1 MKASLGAGAVAGGS
15 TGSLSPSTTP
25 ESKLLR
31 VVGLWGLAAGIVN
44 TTVGGGIFRL
54 PAGVYAQLGDASP
67 IAYVVCAVVMGLV
80 VTCFAEAGSRVSLT
94 GGLYA
99 YIEVAFGPLVGFV
112 SGLLLW
118 AGMTAAVSAVAVF
131 LGDAVAAL
139 IPSLG
144 STTMHTLVIVTIFA
158 ALGGLNILGV
168 GNATRFNIV
177 MTVAKIA
184 PLAVIIIAGVVGL
197 HADRLA
203 IAHAPAAGKLARGS
217 VFLIFAFLGVES
229 ALVPSG
235 EVRDPARTVPRALTA
250 ALVAIVLIYMCVQL
264 VTQSALGPSLATAK
278 TPVAD
283 AAGVLLGSSGRTM
296 ILIGTIVSM
305 FGYVSGMTLAVPR
318 ILYAFSRDG
327 FMFKRLASVH
337 PRFRTPHVAIIIQT
351 LINAALATTGTFE
364 QLAIAANGSILLVYG
379 ACALA
384 VLVLRRKNVEM
395 AQKPFVAPFG
405 GIIPV
410 LSFLVIAWLLLSL
423 TGREWIALA
432 VIAAAA
438 VVIFAA
444 TASTRAR
451 MALT

>member
-1 MKASLGAGAVAGGS
+1 MTSSPAAEALSRGSGGSLG
-15 TGSLSPSTTP
+15 PSATS

-44 TTVGGGIFRL
+44 TTIGGGIFRL

-67 IAYVVCAVVMGLV
+67 VAYVVCAAVMGLV

-99 YIEVAFGPLVGFV
+99 YIEVAFGPLIGFV

-139 IPSLG
+139 APSLG
-144 STTMHTLVIVTIFA
+144 STMMHTLVIVTVLV

-177 MTVAKIA
+177 MTIAKIA
-184 PLAVIIIAGVVGL
+184 PLVVIIFAGVVGR
-197 HADRLA
+197 HGSPLA

-217 VFLIFAFLGVES
+217 VLLIFAFLGVES

-235 EVRDPARTVPRALTA
+235 EVRDPARTVPRALTL
-250 ALVAIVLIYMCVQL
+250 ALAAIVLLYLGVQL
-264 VTQSALGPSLATAK
+264 VTQSALGPALATAK
-278 TPVAD
+278 NPVAD
-283 AAGVLLGSSGRTM
+283 AAGSLLGPNGRTM
-296 ILIGTIVSM
+296 ILVGTVVSM

-327 FMFKRLASVH
+327 FIVKSLASVN
-337 PRFRTPHVAIIIQT
+337 PRFRTPHVAIVIQT
-351 LINAALATTGTFE
+351 LINIGLATTGTFE

-379 ACALA
+379 TCALA
-384 VLVLRRKNVEM
+384 VLLLRRKNIETT
-395 AQKPFVAPFG
+395 QKPFVAPFG
-405 GIIPV
+405 GSIPV
-410 LSFLVIAWLLLSL
+410 LSFLAIVWLLSSL

-432 VIAAAA
+432 TIAAAA
-438 VVIFAA
+438 VAIFMA
-444 TASTRAR
+444 TAATRAR
-451 MALT
+451 AALR